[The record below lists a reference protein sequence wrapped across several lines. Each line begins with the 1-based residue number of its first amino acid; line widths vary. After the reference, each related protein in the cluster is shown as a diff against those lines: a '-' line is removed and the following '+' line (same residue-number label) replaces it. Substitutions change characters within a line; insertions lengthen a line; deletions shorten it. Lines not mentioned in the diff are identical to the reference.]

1 MTLAVL
7 LDYDGTLVSFDREA
21 AFLTALDALGVS
33 AGPLASR
40 LAAEDRR
47 RAGRGDHARA
57 ALFASHFPDVDPEHA
72 KAAFWHG
79 VMASTRPNPGAR
91 TLIDHCRRRGLGL
104 GLLTDWDG
112 APGLK
117 ARRLA
122 ADDLVRA
129 FDAVVIGGETV
140 LERKPDPA
148 PFTNLCVRLGITP
161 RDAVMVG
168 DKVEMDLEPAR
179 ALGMTA
185 IWFRGEYS
193 GAWSPAITD
202 LAEVIAHL

>member
-1 MTLAVL
+1 MTRAIL

-21 AFLTALDALGVS
+21 AFRAALDALGVK
-33 AGPLASR
+33 AGALAPR

-91 TLIDHCRRRGLGL
+91 TLIDHCRGHGLGL

-129 FDAVVIGGETV
+129 FDAVVIAGETV

-148 PFTNLCVRLGITP
+148 PFINLCTRLGVAA

-168 DKVEMDLEPAR
+168 DKVEIDLEPAR

-185 IWFRGEYS
+185 IWFRGEYT
-193 GAWSPAITD
+193 GVWSPAITD
-202 LAEVIAHL
+202 LEEVIALL